1 VMTQTNLL
9 AKIDAA
15 KKVISAAEKDLQ
27 RVEDSVVAA
36 PAEVEVSEVSE
47 IVQVALS
54 RVKAAKAELIDLER
68 LLALAK
74 IEAGK
79 IEAAKTAI
87 IEAEKDLDRV
97 LGEILVVEPVQE
109 RLVTEVVAD
118 AFTKLKAAKSGLADL
133 EKSIVSDK
141 D

>member
-1 VMTQTNLL
+1 MTQANLL

-15 KKVISAAEKDLQ
+15 KKVISAAEEDLQ

-36 PAEVEVSEVSE
+36 PAAVEVSEVSE
-47 IVQVALS
+47 VVQVALS

-118 AFTKLKAAKSGLADL
+118 AFTKLRAAKSGLADL
-133 EKSIVSDK
+133 EKSIATDK